1 MALTFVCKNCH
12 QEKAKNLRL
21 KTDQEYCSAVAC
33 QRARKKAWHQE
44 KMAHDELYRQ
54 QQKDCLQQWR
64 KQRPLHLYQKQYRLD
79 HPAYVIKNRQQQ
91 RHRNRKRAVLSAL
104 FRIVKMDASTHCRT
118 NNYLINPRKATST
131 KKIVKMDALLMQI
144 IVLDKDVTA
153 MPQAIVDREFDFAGG
168 QKTEEII
175 LCQTSDTQPFPH
187 FQSAEPYPA
196 PSPLLICRQ
205 ITQSKSENQAKS
217 L

>member
-1 MALTFVCKNCH
+1 MAC
-12 QEKAKNLRL
+12 
-21 KTDQEYCSAVAC
+21 YG
-33 QRARKKAWHQE
+33 
-44 KMAHDELYRQ
+44 DEV
-54 QQKDCLQQWR
+54 W
-64 KQRPLHLYQKQYRLD
+64 
-79 HPAYVIKNRQQQ
+79 
-91 RHRNRKRAVLSAL
+91 
-104 FRIVKMDASTHCRT
+104 FG
-118 NNYLINPRKATST
+118 TSYG
-131 KKIVKMDALLMQI
+131 IAG
-144 IVLDKDVTA
+144 
-153 MPQAIVDREFDFAGG
+153 VDREFDFAGG